1 MATRV
6 FVRNT
11 RTPYRKAVPLR
22 PRAKPLTLPSQW
34 PAVAPDTGFNAH
46 GIAESPRFTT
56 THATGKC
63 DAELL
68 AHPIGDEWVAG
79 YGFQFRTGDCQGKT
93 LPPSQH
99 DRQFATI
106 GEAVA
111 DAAARLLASL
121 DAKYPAAPTTKTEA
135 KALDALRVWTEEQS
149 CRAFAGEFE
158 EKKPLRG
165 LRFIDLFAG
174 IGGFR
179 LSLESLGAGCV
190 LSCEIDKAARRTYA
204 ANFDTSGHPFPEDIT
219 KVRAADVPDHDILTA
234 GFPCQPFSVA
244 GKKQGADDP
253 RGQLFHEIIR
263 IVAAKLPR
271 LVLLENVPAFLT
283 LDGGKHANEVHRL
296 LGNLGYAV
304 SRKIMSAVEFGLP
317 QLRERVFFV
326 ATRRDVAAN
335 DSDFAFPVGAGAS
348 LCVAD
353 ILDPKAPRGSIDPKR
368 IVADPT
374 RDPDSLTKRIGRLE
388 GRNQQ
393 NAVVMDPKGVGLTL
407 MANQPNCGL
416 YLVKRRPRALTPRE
430 RARMQGFPDSFHIP
444 ASYTQACKQFGN
456 SVAVPVVAALAEAA
470 ANHAFK
476 QAA

>member
-1 MATRV
+1 MATRQ
-6 FVRNT
+6 FARQFSRRIAASRST
-11 RTPYRKAVPLR
+11 RTTPL
-22 PRAKPLTLPSQW
+22 PLTAQRQAS
-34 PAVAPDTGFNAH
+34 APETGFNAH
-46 GIAESPRFTT
+46 GVVESPRFRTN
-56 THATGKC
+56 HATGKC
-63 DAELL
+63 EAELL
-68 AHPIGDEWVAG
+68 AHPVGDEWVAG
-79 YGFQFRTGDCQGKT
+79 YGFQFRTGDCQGGT
-93 LPPSQH
+93 LPPSLLDQ
-99 DRQFATI
+99 RFATL

-111 DAAARLLASL
+111 DAAARLRVSL
-121 DAKYPAAPTTKTEA
+121 TAKYPAAPSTKTEA
-135 KALDALRVWTEEQS
+135 IALDGLRKWTEEQAR
-149 CRAFAGEFE
+149 RACAGEFD
-158 EKKPLRG
+158 KSIVLDG

-179 LSLESLGAGCV
+179 LPLQSLGARCV

-219 KVRAADVPDHDILTA
+219 KVTAADVPDHDILTA

-253 RGQLFHEIIR
+253 RGRLFHEIVR
-263 IVAAKLPR
+263 IVGVKRPR

-283 LDGGKHANEVHRL
+283 LDGGTHANEVHRL

-304 SRKIMSAVEFGLP
+304 SRKVMSAVEFGLP

-335 DSDFAFPVGAGAS
+335 DRSFAFPVGAGAS

-353 ILDPKAPRGSIDPKR
+353 ILEATAPRGTIDPER

-374 RDPDSLTKRIGRLE
+374 RAPDSLTKRIGRLD

-416 YLVKRRPRALTPRE
+416 YLVKGRPRALTPRE

-470 ANHAFK
+470 ANHCFQ